1 MKPDGTRVPAPWRE
15 ARILPVHL
23 PPDALS
29 IVVFGPGR
37 GESIV
42 VVFPDKSV
50 GVVDGCREP
59 THEVSGRGDP
69 VREFL
74 DDWAKAQGGKLRL
87 RFVCLTHPHDDHYAG
102 LGRLLGAYRGE
113 VDSVWT
119 VLHVGDQY
127 AKPLLKF
134 VETTRAGRDLLP
146 DGATVKG
153 LERVL
158 AEFNAAYK
166 PKPEGGGSEPIL
178 LQKGMPLFREDMG
191 GRPFIISACG
201 PAGQDI
207 LSAHNELINGLKEL
221 AENEEH
227 RTRFDPNAVSG
238 ALLIRWGRAGVL
250 LGGDLLCAQG
260 RYCGWDGVHGA
271 VESPVQVVKVAH
283 HASKEAHHDAL
294 WERLGTDLALAIVT
308 PFKKAKGSMPPRPEQ
323 ISQLA
328 QDTVVAITS
337 EPEWEKDPT
346 NPLPLRLLAG
356 TGKTRARGVTSA
368 RNPVLKLSASPGPA
382 DIHNAVAVSLDAT
395 GKLVRFVL
403 AGKADIYE
411 PPDP

>member
-1 MKPDGTRVPAPWRE
+1 MKPDGKRVPHPQRE
-15 ARILPVHL
+15 ARILPGHL
-23 PPDALS
+23 APDALS
-29 IVVFGPGR
+29 IVVFGPGK

-42 VVFPDKSV
+42 VIFPDKSV

-59 THEVSGRGDP
+59 THEASGRGDP

-74 DDWAKAQGGKLRL
+74 DDWAKAQGGNLRL

-102 LGRLLGAYRGE
+102 LGRLLGAYRGK

-119 VLHVGDQY
+119 VVHVGDQY
-127 AKPLLKF
+127 AKPLMKF
-134 VETTRAGRDLLP
+134 VETTRAGRDVLP
-146 DGATVKG
+146 DGAAVKG

-158 AEFNAAYK
+158 AELNAAYK
-166 PKPEGGGSEPIL
+166 PKPQGGGSEAML
-178 LQKGMPLFREDMG
+178 LQKGMGLFQENMG
-191 GRPFIISACG
+191 GKSLVISACG
-201 PAGQDI
+201 PATKDI
-207 LSAHNELINGLKEL
+207 LNAHNELIDGLMEL

-238 ALLIRWGRAGVL
+238 ALLIRWGQAGVL

-260 RYCGWDGVHGA
+260 RYFGWDEVHGA
-271 VESPVQVVKVAH
+271 VEPPIQVVKAAH
-283 HASKEAHHDAL
+283 HASKEAHHEPL
-294 WERLGTDLALAIVT
+294 WKRLGTDLALAIVT
-308 PFKKAKGSMPPRPEQ
+308 PFKKAEGSMPPRPEQ

-337 EPEWEKDPT
+337 EPEWEKDAA
-346 NPLPLRLLAG
+346 NPVPLRKAG

-368 RNPVLKLSASPGPA
+368 RNTALKLSPAPGAA

-395 GKLVRFVL
+395 GKLVRLVL

-411 PPDP
+411 PPGP